1 MHPIQRKEDGHA
13 FKAYQR
19 PLQTYLTDDAL
30 GYNPR
35 VRIPGPKKPQRA
47 SNLVSKSLPS
57 LGDAMRSA
65 QQYNFEHER
74 YHGTAQD
81 RIPPSPT
88 VQMLYSSTQ
97 FRSPNTTSANSDFS
111 FRPNYDDPD
120 YTSVRSDSDYRANNY
135 PLYSQGRGQAEWSR
149 DSSYDMFSNA
159 GSRSFES
166 RNYAYVARSPPSSHA
181 PQDSFDDL
189 PPPLPPLASGHPP
202 TQYEHSDANS
212 WLSKRLDDVINEL
225 DRSTWSAPP
234 DVNNRCDENVILRSL
249 SVIIDSFIFQCCS

>member
-1 MHPIQRKEDGHA
+1 MPA
-13 FKAYQR
+13 
-19 PLQTYLTDDAL
+19 
-30 GYNPR
+30 
-35 VRIPGPKKPQRA
+35 
-47 SNLVSKSLPS
+47 
-57 LGDAMRSA
+57 
-65 QQYNFEHER
+65 
-74 YHGTAQD
+74 
-81 RIPPSPT
+81 PT
-88 VQMLYSSTQ
+88 VQMQYSSTQ

-135 PLYSQGRGQAEWSR
+135 PLYSQGQGQTEWSR

-159 GSRSFES
+159 ESRSFES

-189 PPPLPPLASGHPP
+189 PPPPPPLASGDPP

-234 DVNNRCDENVILRSL
+234 DVNNRCEENVILRSL